1 VQRFVSVPPTLRA
14 GSIKMKQYRNSP
26 RASYDCI
33 LAQKASCLLM
43 LSPLCTRLEERMA
56 KKGKKNT
63 PTPEIMPMIHPHAA
77 GIDVGAEEHWVCVPA
92 DRDAQPIQKFSAFTC
107 DLHRLADWLTACR
120 ITTVVMESTGVY
132 WIPLFQILETRGFAV
147 ALVNARHV
155 KNVPGRP
162 KTDRFDCRWLQRLHS
177 YGLLAPSF
185 RPPEDVCRLRSLLRH
200 RENLIQMTVKHIQH
214 MQKSLD
220 QMNLHLHHV
229 ISDVTG
235 VTGMRII
242 RAIVAG
248 ERDPGTLAQYRDYR
262 IKSSP
267 ETIAKA
273 LEGDYRPEHVFTLT
287 QSLALY
293 DFTQQQVAACD
304 QEIER
309 VLGTFASLI
318 DPDEHPL
325 PPPTTAHRQPQ
336 RNEPAFDLRAHLYR
350 ITGVDLTQVPGLQAL
365 TIHTVLS
372 EVGLDMSKWPT
383 DKHFASWLGL
393 CPDNRISGGK
403 VLSTGSR
410 RVQNRASRALRMAAQ
425 SLRTSPS
432 YLGAFYRRMRS
443 KLGPAKATTATAH
456 KLAKIIYHMLQ
467 EQTPYREHGAEH
479 YLHKDHERKLRQ
491 LRKQAKH
498 LGFALVPQASN

>member
-1 VQRFVSVPPTLRA
+1 
-14 GSIKMKQYRNSP
+14 
-26 RASYDCI
+26 
-33 LAQKASCLLM
+33 
-43 LSPLCTRLEERMA
+43 MA
-56 KKGKKNT
+56 KKGKKN
-63 PTPEIMPMIHPHAA
+63 PSTPENLPILHPHAA

-92 DRDAQPIQKFSAFTC
+92 DRDAQPVQKFSAFTC

-120 ITTVVMESTGVY
+120 VTTVAMESTGVY
-132 WIPLFQILETRGFAV
+132 WIPLFQILEARGFEV

-162 KTDRFDCRWLQRLHS
+162 KTDRFDCRWLQKLHS

-185 RPPEDVCRLRSLLRH
+185 RPPEDICQLRSLLRH
-200 RENLIQMTVKHIQH
+200 RENVIRMTVKHIQH
-214 MQKSLD
+214 MHKSLD

-229 ISDVTG
+229 ISDITG
-235 VTGMRII
+235 GTGMRII

-248 ERDPGTLAQYRDYR
+248 ERDPRTLAQYRDYR
-262 IKSSP
+262 IKSSAD
-267 ETIAKA
+267 TIAKA
-273 LEGDYRPEHVFTLT
+273 LEGDYRAEHVFTLT
-287 QSLALY
+287 QSLELY
-293 DFTQQQVAACD
+293 DFTQQQIAACD

-309 VLGTFASLI
+309 VLSTLDSQV

-325 PPPTTAHRQPQ
+325 PPPTTTHRQPQ
-336 RNEPAFDLRAHLYR
+336 RNEPAFDLRTHLYR
-350 ITGVDLTQVPGLQAL
+350 ITGVDLTQVPGFQAP
-365 TIHTVLS
+365 TIHIILA
-372 EVGLDMSKWPT
+372 EVGLNMHKWPT

-393 CPDNRISGGK
+393 CPDNQISGGK
-403 VLSTGSR
+403 VLTTGSR

-467 EQTPYREHGAEH
+467 EKTPYRAHGAEE
-479 YLHKDHERKLRQ
+479 YLHKDHERKLKQ

-498 LGFALVPQASN
+498 LGFDLVPQASH

>member
-1 VQRFVSVPPTLRA
+1 MATT
-14 GSIKMKQYRNSP
+14 GKQTEP
-26 RASYDCI
+26 VLKD
-33 LAQKASCLLM
+33 L
-43 LSPLCTRLEERMA
+43 PL
-56 KKGKKNT
+56 
-63 PTPEIMPMIHPHAA
+63 IHPDAV
-77 GIDVGAEEHWVCVPA
+77 GIDVGSAEHWVCVPA
-92 DRDAQPIQKFSAFTC
+92 DRDPEPVQKFSAFTC
-107 DLHRLADWLTACR
+107 DLHRLADWLATCR
-120 ITTVVMESTGVY
+120 VTTVVMESTGVY
-132 WIPLFQILETRGFAV
+132 WIPLFQILEARGFEV

-162 KTDRFDCRWLQRLHS
+162 KTDRFDCRWLQKLHT

-185 RPPEDVCRLRSLLRH
+185 RPPEDICRLRSLLRH
-200 RENLIQMTVKHIQH
+200 RENLIRMTVKHIQH

-229 ISDVTG
+229 ISDITG

-248 ERDPGTLAQYRDYR
+248 ERDPRTLATYRDYR
-262 IKSSP
+262 IQSSAD
-267 ETIAKA
+267 TIAKA

-293 DFTQQQVAACD
+293 DFTQQQIADCD

-309 VLGTFASLI
+309 VLGTFDSLV

-325 PPPTTAHRQPQ
+325 PPPTTAHRRPQ
-336 RNEPAFDLRAHLYR
+336 RNEPPFDLRTHLYR
-350 ITGVDLTQVPGLQAL
+350 ITGVDLTQVPGLQAP
-365 TIHTVLS
+365 TIHIILA
-372 EVGLDMSKWPT
+372 EVGLNMYKWPT

-393 CPDNRISGGK
+393 CPDNQISGGK

-432 YLGAFYRRMRS
+432 YLGAFFRRMRS

-456 KLAKIIYHMLQ
+456 KLAKIIYHMLK
-467 EQTPYREHGAEH
+467 EKTPYRARSAED
-479 YLHKDHERKLRQ
+479 YLHKDHERQLRQ

-498 LGFALVPQASN
+498 LGCDLVPQTTSGTGSVEW

>member
-1 VQRFVSVPPTLRA
+1 
-14 GSIKMKQYRNSP
+14 
-26 RASYDCI
+26 
-33 LAQKASCLLM
+33 
-43 LSPLCTRLEERMA
+43 MA
-56 KKGKKNT
+56 HKGKKT
-63 PTPEIMPMIHPHAA
+63 KPTPEDMPLVHPHAA

-92 DRDAQPIQKFSAFTC
+92 DRDVQPIQKFSAFTC
-107 DLHRLADWLTACR
+107 DLYRLADWLTACR

-132 WIPLFQILETRGFAV
+132 WIPLFQILEARGFEV

-162 KTDRFDCRWLQRLHS
+162 KTDRFDCRWLQKLHS

-185 RPPEDVCRLRSLLRH
+185 RPPEHICQLRSLLRH
-200 RENLIQMTVKHIQH
+200 RDNLLRMIAKHIQH
-214 MQKSLD
+214 MQKALD

-235 VTGMRII
+235 VTGMRIL

-248 ERDPGTLAQYRDYR
+248 ERDPATLAQFRDYR

-273 LEGDYRPEHVFTLT
+273 LEGDYRSEHLFTLT

-293 DFTQQQVAACD
+293 DFTQQQIADCD

-309 VLGTFASLI
+309 VLRTFETKI
-318 DPDEHPL
+318 DPEAQPL
-325 PPPTTAHRQPQ
+325 PPPTTTHRRPQ
-336 RNEPAFDLRAHLYR
+336 RHEPAFDLRTHLYR
-350 ITGVDLTQVPGLQAL
+350 ITGVDLTQVPGLQAP
-365 TIHTVLS
+365 TIHIILA
-372 EVGLDMSKWPT
+372 EVGLNMHKWPT
-383 DKHFASWLGL
+383 DKHFVSWLGL
-393 CPDNRISGGK
+393 CPDNQISGGK
-403 VLSTGSR
+403 VLATGSR

-432 YLGAFYRRMRS
+432 YLGAFFRRMRS

-456 KLAKIIYHMLQ
+456 TLAKIIYHMLK
-467 EQTPYREHGAEH
+467 ECTPYRERSAAE
-479 YLHKDHERKLRQ
+479 YLHKDQERKVQ
-491 LRKQAKH
+491 YLRKQAKS
-498 LGFALVPQASN
+498 LGFTLVPQSSP

>member
-1 VQRFVSVPPTLRA
+1 
-14 GSIKMKQYRNSP
+14 
-26 RASYDCI
+26 
-33 LAQKASCLLM
+33 
-43 LSPLCTRLEERMA
+43 MA
-56 KKGKKNT
+56 KQSKKHQ
-63 PTPEIMPMIHPHAA
+63 PTPENMPIIHPHAA
-77 GIDVGAEEHWVCVPA
+77 GIDVGAEEHWVCVPT

-132 WIPLFQILETRGFAV
+132 WISLFQILEAHGFEV

-177 YGLLAPSF
+177 YGLLASSF
-185 RPPEDVCRLRSLLRH
+185 RPPEAICQLRSLMRH
-200 RENLIQMTVKHIQH
+200 RDSLIQMSVKHIQH

-235 VTGMRII
+235 VTGLRII
-242 RAIVAG
+242 RAIVTG
-248 ERDPGTLAQYRDYR
+248 ERDPRTLATYRDYR
-262 IKSSP
+262 IKSS
-267 ETIAKA
+267 EDTLAKA

-293 DFTQQQVAACD
+293 DVTQTQIAACE

-309 VLGTFASLI
+309 VLGTFDSLV
-318 DPDEHPL
+318 DPDDHPL
-325 PPPTTAHRQPQ
+325 PPPTTAHRQPR
-336 RNEPAFDLRAHLYR
+336 RNEPAFDLRSHLYR
-350 ITGVDLTQVPGLQAL
+350 ITGVDLTQVPGLQAP
-365 TIHTVLS
+365 TIHLVLS

-383 DKHFASWLGL
+383 DKHFVSWLGL

-403 VLSTGSR
+403 VLATGSR

-432 YLGAFYRRMRS
+432 YLGAFFRRMRS

-456 KLAKIIYHMLQ
+456 KLAKIIYHMLK
-467 EQTPYREHGAEH
+467 EQTPYRERSAEH
-479 YLHKDHERKLRQ
+479 YLQKDHERKMRQ
-491 LRKQAKH
+491 LRQQAKH
-498 LGFALVPQASN
+498 LGFALVPQTSN